1 MVWLARRVKS
11 PLRRLKLATKQRLG
25 WLDVPQ
31 IVVYRSFAYQENF
44 CVQGHVIESAGLV
57 RPQPQHTRWQNALAM
72 LKRYASDYLPGMGVR
87 LHYGHQVLETETD
100 EEGYFEAH
108 FRAEP
113 DEQVTWQSL
122 RCVLLHDVVAA
133 QPDIEATGE
142 VLTPSNLCHFGVIS
156 DVDDTI
162 LISHA
167 TDALR
172 KIRLLLFKNAF
183 TRLPFAGV
191 AAFYR
196 ALHRGPEGRCQN
208 PIFYVSSSEWNLY
221 DLLVD
226 FCDHWGL
233 PKGPF
238 LLQDRKRGL
247 RDLWRAGGGQHTHKL
262 DKMRRILHTFDALP
276 FVLIGDSGQRDA
288 ELYTQLTRE
297 FPDRVLA
304 IYIRDVG
311 KRRRKPR
318 IRRLIAEVRAIGIEM
333 RLMPDSEQAARH
345 ALARG
350 FIQAQGLEEVRRE
363 KRATVSWASGN

>member
-1 MVWLARRVKS
+1 MWLARKVRN

-31 IVVYRSFAYQENF
+31 ILVYRSFAHQGDF
-44 CVQGHVIESAGLV
+44 CVQGHVIESAGLA
-57 RPQPQHTRWQNALAM
+57 RPQPRHTRWQNALAM
-72 LKRYASDYLPGMGVR
+72 LKRYASDYIPGMGVQ
-87 LHYGHQVLETETD
+87 LHYGAQTLETETD

-113 DEQVTWQSL
+113 DDQVAWQSL
-122 RCVLLHDVVAA
+122 RCALLYDVVAA
-133 QPDIEATGE
+133 QPDVEASGE
-142 VLTPSNLCHFGVIS
+142 VLTPSTLCRFGVIS

-183 TRLPFAGV
+183 TRLPFKGV
-191 AAFYR
+191 AAFYW

-226 FCDHWGL
+226 FCEYWGL

-238 LLQDRKRGL
+238 LLQDRKRSL
-247 RDLWRAGGGQHTHKL
+247 RDLWRSGGGHHTHKL
-262 DKMRRILHTFDALP
+262 DKMRRILHTFDTLP

-297 FPDRVLA
+297 FPDRVVA

-311 KRRRKPR
+311 KRRREPY
-318 IRRLIAEVRAIGIEM
+318 IRRLIEEVQAMGTEM
-333 RLMPDSEQAARH
+333 RLTPDSEQAARH

-350 FIQAQGLEEVRRE
+350 FIQARGLEEVLRE
-363 KRATVSWASGN
+363 KRTTVPAALGL